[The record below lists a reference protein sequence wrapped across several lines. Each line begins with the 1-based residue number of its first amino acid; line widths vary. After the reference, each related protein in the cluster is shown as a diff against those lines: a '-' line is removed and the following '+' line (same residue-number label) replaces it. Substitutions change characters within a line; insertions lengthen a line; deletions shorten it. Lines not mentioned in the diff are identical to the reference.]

1 MASMS
6 ELNAIRKKRQ
16 EREDRI
22 ATDIIDEC
30 RTQLMLK
37 FKFLDI
43 ALWRMGL
50 EPLRDKATYAMAC
63 DAEKIYIDPPRIIA
77 RFNASYEDMVR
88 DYLHLVMH
96 CIFRHPFDK
105 NFRNRDAWWLAC
117 DILVESIVLD
127 MCGGRF
133 ACPLDKERRAAI
145 SELQMRCGKLLPAR
159 LYHLLDDAL
168 KAPDGHEIGVSRS
181 RIADY
186 RALFERDSHEAWPA
200 VAPEG
205 QSEETPGEVQELAD
219 DADSNEDTRVQSGG
233 VDDADDAER
242 QLEQT
247 QNVQH
252 LEDEGAMDAE
262 DDGDQAAD
270 GGDDDANAQS
280 QDGEQQSAQGE
291 QPQEPDDAARRE
303 EERERREHE
312 QRLERDWEEVSKEIE
327 MGLETFA
334 KEWGDEAGSFM
345 SRLRIANRKVY
356 DYSDFLRRFTHS
368 NEALKMNPDEF
379 DYIYYTYGMN
389 LYGNTPLIEPLEY
402 RETNIIRDFVIAIDT
417 SESTSGDLVRT
428 FLEHTFSMLKKSE
441 EYSREVNIHII
452 QCDSKVQADTKVT
465 DLKDIDGIM
474 ENFAVRGFGGT
485 DFRPLFAYVERLR
498 AKGELNDL
506 RGLLYFTD
514 GLGQFPDAM
523 PEYEVAFVFMDDGD
537 RVLPP
542 VPPWAMKVV
551 LDEQGIN
558 ALKSE
563 NID

>member
-1 MASMS
+1 MSSMS
-6 ELNAIRKKRQ
+6 ELNAIRQKRY
-16 EREDRI
+16 EREERI
-22 ATDIIDEC
+22 ASDIIEEC

-43 ALWRMGL
+43 ALWRMEL
-50 EPLRDKATYAMAC
+50 EPLRDKTQYGLAC
-63 DAEKIYIDPPRIIA
+63 DAKKIYMDPPRIIA
-77 RFNASYEDMVR
+77 RFNASYEDCVR

-105 NFRNRDAWWLAC
+105 NFKNRDAWWLAC
-117 DILVESIVLD
+117 DVLVESVILD

-133 ACPLDKERRAAI
+133 AAPLDAERRQAI
-145 SELQMRCGKLLPAR
+145 SELQMRCGKLLPAK
-159 LYHLLDDAL
+159 LYHLFDDAL
-168 KAPDGHEIGVSRS
+168 KAPEGKSIGVSRS
-181 RIADY
+181 KLADY

-200 VAPEG
+200 ATPESAG
-205 QSEETPGEVQELAD
+205 EETPGEAQELAD
-219 DADSNEDTRVQSGG
+219 AAPEDEDSQRMESGG
-233 VDDADDAER
+233 PASDEDM
-242 QLEQT
+242 EQEL
-247 QNVQH
+247 QQVENVQH
-252 LEDEGAMDAE
+252 MEDEGSMDAE
-262 DDGDQAAD
+262 DDSSTDVAD
-270 GGDDDANAQS
+270 GGDEDAAAQS
-280 QDGEQQSAQGE
+280 TDGEQQGQGE
-291 QPQEPDDAARRE
+291 EQLDEAAQRE
-303 EERERREHE
+303 AERERKERE
-312 QRLERDWEEVSKEIE
+312 QRLEKEWEEVSKEIE

-334 KEWGDEAGSFM
+334 KEWGDEAGSFI

-356 DYSDFLRRFTHS
+356 DYSDFLRRFCHS

-389 LYGNTPLIEPLEY
+389 LYGNIPLIEPLEY

-417 SESTSGDLVRT
+417 SQSTSGELVKT
-428 FLEHTFSMLKKSE
+428 FLEHTFSILKKSE
-441 EYSREVNIHII
+441 EYSREVNIRII
-452 QCDSKVQADTKVT
+452 QCDSKVQADTKIT
-465 DLKDIDGIM
+465 DLKQIDGIM
-474 ENFAVRGFGGT
+474 ENFVLRGYGGT

-498 AKGELNDL
+498 ARGELADL